1 MMKRDNIQL
10 PQTEG
15 VSWDC
20 CGLMMKRD
28 NIQQLTMRNY
38 FFSSHAQPDEH
49 DIDEVDEAC
58 LQEAEIVLGTMG
70 S

>member
-10 PQTEG
+10 RHHEQLTRE
-15 VSWDC
+15 S

-38 FFSSHAQPDEH
+38 FYSSDTQPDEH